1 MNSIHD
7 VLGEDGEPGGRTGHG
22 AAQHLSHPAHGL
34 EKTAHG
40 RPEALARP
48 SGTAVKAFWLFA
60 GHSAWIRR
68 RSGRPPSDRQLCR
81 AGWRVPPSAPACT
94 SNSFN
99 ATADVGGD
107 SMVRRAAGALAGW
120 PGARRRDG
128 AVAGAQQP
136 PACVHSPWPHRHWR
150 RRLIDG
156 RGRLRGRSGRRQ
168 RSGALPCSGIQ
179 SNEM

>member
-1 MNSIHD
+1 MARLKAMNSIHD

-34 EKTAHG
+34 GKTAHG
-40 RPEALARP
+40 RPDALARP
-48 SGTAVKAFWLFA
+48 SGTAAKAFWLGA

-68 RSGRPPSDRQLCR
+68 RSGGPPSDR
-81 AGWRVPPSAPACT
+81 ACT

-120 PGARRRDG
+120 PGAGRRDG

-136 PACVHSPWPHRHWR
+136 PACVLSPWPHRHRR